1 MKKLLEN
8 IKKYSI
14 EILLSSVAFIIMAVS
29 LGYLIVNTVKQN
41 NEQKEEYNEQQEEY
55 STQEEKYNE
64 QETIEYNHQF
74 LMDKLKFESSD
85 AVLGAST
92 RLTECGVNKITNL
105 EVIDDSDYVYI
116 LRVTD
121 DKGQTFKF
129 NISYNGSIGPILDTQ
144 GNYLYTPID

>member
-14 EILLSSVAFIIMAVS
+14 EILLSSVAFLIMAVS
-29 LGYLIVNTVKQN
+29 LGYLIVNTAKQN
-41 NEQKEEYNEQQEEY
+41 NEQKEEY
-55 STQEEKYNE
+55 SIQEEKHNE
-64 QETIEYNHQF
+64 QETIEYNYKF

-116 LRVTD
+116 LRITD

>member
-41 NEQKEEYNEQQEEY
+41 NEQKEEYNEQEE
-55 STQEEKYNE
+55 EYNE

-92 RLTECGVNKITNL
+92 RLTECGVSKIAKL

-121 DKGQTFKF
+121 NKGQTFKF
-129 NISYNGSIGPILDTQ
+129 NISYHGSIGPILDTQ

>member
-14 EILLSSVAFIIMAVS
+14 EILLSSVAFLIMAVS

-41 NEQKEEYNEQQEEY
+41 NKQEEEY
-55 STQEEKYNE
+55 SMQEEYNE

-74 LMDKLKFESSD
+74 LMNKLKFESSD

-92 RLTECGVNKITNL
+92 RLTECGVSKIAKL

-129 NISYNGSIGPILDTQ
+129 NISYHGSIGPILDTQ